1 MTRRVANTVTVVCSQ
16 PACVSDVGVGWRQG
30 ETSGLQRVRGCK
42 IHVFPA
48 AWRARPFFLERR
60 RAPSKRRK
68 TVFYPNK
75 QSLTIT
81 QMHGASR
88 ASRRVPTV
96 PAGKRALVS
105 RCPTAVPPCCS
116 LFSIPRPLPVS
127 SHNSIRSCDY
137 CGH

>member
-1 MTRRVANTVTVVCSQ
+1 VYLVRVQYYIASGVIEHRANFFGSIY
-16 PACVSDVGVGWRQG
+16 VS
-30 ETSGLQRVRGCK
+30 ELCK